1 MFILERLYMIVIEL
15 DSQKSKILLSN
26 SNDSIIL
33 NSVSNTPVHN
43 HVHCEIHVINKG
55 EAAFIIEGKEYLVP
69 EHHAILIPAPL
80 YHAVIAKSE
89 ELERICFHGEC
100 EMDKVVMKP
109 IAGDF
114 IKDIA
119 TRIRNSEDLS
129 IVYNHLFFILNELTD
144 ANKFKLTPVKDYTLQ
159 IREFFSLNYQKNV
172 TISDLAEEL
181 FLSNMQAQ
189 RVTKKYT
196 GKTFG
201 ENLLLQRMVVAENLM
216 KTSKMSLSEI
226 ATYVGYNSYCGFWK
240 AYKKYQ
246 NEEKTRH

>member
-1 MFILERLYMIVIEL
+1 MIVIEL

-33 NSVSNTPVHN
+33 NSINNTPIHN
-43 HVHCEIHVINKG
+43 HVHCEIHLINKG
-55 EAAFIIEGKEYLVP
+55 EAAFIVEGTEYLVP

-80 YHAVIAKSE
+80 YHSVIAKGD

-100 EMDKVVMKP
+100 EVDQVVVKP
-109 IAGDF
+109 IAGDL
-114 IKDIA
+114 IKEIA
-119 TRIRNSEDLS
+119 DKVRTSDDLS
-129 IVYNHLFFILNELTD
+129 VIYNHLFFILNELAD
-144 ANKFKLTPVKDYTLQ
+144 ANKFILTPVKDYTLQ

-201 ENLLLQRMVVAENLM
+201 ENLLLQRMIVAENLM
-216 KTSKMSLSEI
+216 KTTKMSLSEI
-226 ATYVGYNSYCGFWK
+226 AAYVGYNSYCGFWK

>member
-1 MFILERLYMIVIEL
+1 MFILERLCMIVIEQ
-15 DSQKSKILLSN
+15 DCQKSKILLSN
-26 SNDSIIL
+26 SYDSIIL
-33 NSVSNTPVHN
+33 NSHSNTPVHN
-43 HVHCEIHVINKG
+43 HVHCEIHIINKG
-55 EAAFIIEGKEYLVP
+55 SASFLIEGKEYLVP

-80 YHAVIAKSE
+80 YHAVIAQGE

-100 EMDKVVMKP
+100 EVNEVVVKP

-114 IKDIA
+114 VNDIA
-119 TRIRNSEDLS
+119 TRIRSSEDLS
-129 IVYNHLFFILNELTD
+129 VVYNHLFFILNELTA

-172 TISDLAEEL
+172 TISDLADAL
-181 FLSNMQAQ
+181 FLSKMQAQ

-201 ENLLLQRMVVAENLM
+201 ENLLLQRMIVAETLM

-226 ATYVGYNSYCGFWK
+226 ASYVGYNSYCGFWK

-246 NEEKTRH
+246 NEEKARH

>member
-1 MFILERLYMIVIEL
+1 MIVIEL

-33 NSVSNTPVHN
+33 NSVGITPVHN

-55 EAAFIIEGKEYLVP
+55 EAAFLIEGKEYLVS
-69 EHHAILIPAPL
+69 EHHAILIPAPM
-80 YHAVIAKSE
+80 YHAVTSKSD

-100 EMDKVVMKP
+100 DVDEVVVKP

-114 IKDIA
+114 IEDIA
-119 TRIRNSEDLS
+119 TRIKNSKDMS
-129 IVYNHLFFILNELTD
+129 VVYNHLFFILNELTD
-144 ANKFKLTPVKDYTLQ
+144 ANRFKLTPVKDYTLQ

-172 TISDLAEEL
+172 TISDLADAL

-201 ENLLLQRMVVAENLM
+201 ENLLLQRMIVAENLM
-216 KTSKMSLSEI
+216 KTSQMSLSEI
-226 ATYVGYNSYCGFWK
+226 AAYVGYNSYCGFWK

-246 NEEKTRH
+246 TEEKARP